1 MLTALI
7 LEGNSMY
14 RHKLQNIIQNRIRVN
29 DTLDE
34 YDMEIAISTDNL
46 SDILNH
52 IAAHK
57 DKSFLIFVDID
68 TVSHDLNIWK
78 QIKDNVVF
86 AEIIYLSDSYNS
98 IQKIIAARAEPLDIL
113 CKNLADDFTIQRVR
127 ENIDIAFA
135 RYKKNVL
142 ANLANFFSYEMTHGL
157 VERIPFDQVYSIE
170 SIIGNNK
177 QVRLNYRNLKEDI
190 LGSLK
195 HFEEQY
201 DHLLRCNRTTLV
213 NITNIIRIDKKNKS
227 LTLSNGQIYPISTR
241 RFKNAVKILGQT

>member
-7 LEGNSMY
+7 LEGNLMY
-14 RHKLQNIIQNRIRVN
+14 RHKLQNIIQNRIQVN

-98 IQKIIAARAEPLDIL
+98 IQKIIAARAEPLDVL

-142 ANLANFFSYEMTHGL
+142 ANIANFFSYEMTDGL

-201 DHLLRCNRTTLV
+201 DHLFRCNRTTLV

>member
-142 ANLANFFSYEMTHGL
+142 ANFFSYEITHGL

-195 HFEEQY
+195 QFEEQY

>member
-7 LEGNSMY
+7 LESNSMY

-57 DKSFLIFVDID
+57 DKAFLIFVDID

-98 IQKIIAARAEPLDIL
+98 IQKIIAARAEPLDVL

-142 ANLANFFSYEMTHGL
+142 ANIANFFRM
-157 VERIPFDQVYSIE
+157 
-170 SIIGNNK
+170 K
-177 QVRLNYRNLKEDI
+177 
-190 LGSLK
+190 
-195 HFEEQY
+195 
-201 DHLLRCNRTTLV
+201 
-213 NITNIIRIDKKNKS
+213 
-227 LTLSNGQIYPISTR
+227 
-241 RFKNAVKILGQT
+241 